1 MKITIPKRHNEMKI
15 NKVGLLVIV
24 FFGVI
29 RKYNADIIP
38 AAWRNFVATSSHK
51 DKVIKEK
58 IHNMRIKDF
67 IPELISFQQN
77 DI

>member
-1 MKITIPKRHNEMKI
+1 MILTIPKRHNEMKI

-24 FFGVI
+24 FFGDA

-38 AAWRNFVATSSHK
+38 TAWRNFVATSSHK
-51 DKVIKEK
+51 DKVIKDN
-58 IHNMRIKDF
+58 IHNMRIKDLT
-67 IPELISFQQN
+67 PELISFQQN

>member
-1 MKITIPKRHNEMKI
+1 MIFTIPKRHNEMKI
-15 NKVGLLVIV
+15 NKVGLLDYVS
-24 FFGVI
+24 
-29 RKYNADIIP
+29 K
-38 AAWRNFVATSSHK
+38 SSHK

-58 IHNMRIKDF
+58 IHNIRIKDF

>member
-1 MKITIPKRHNEMKI
+1 MIFMIFKRYNEMKI

-29 RKYNADIIP
+29 RKYNVDIIL
-38 AAWRNFVATSSHK
+38 AVWRNFVVILFYK

-58 IHNMRIKDF
+58 IYNMRIKDF
-67 IPELISFQQN
+67 ILELILF
-77 DI
+77 